1 MSERR
6 GQRRG
11 GPSRGGVL
19 TRAAGAVL
27 PALGRITVSGAEH
40 LADGG
45 GRGLILTANHTSL
58 ADPVLMLGVLD
69 RLGVRP
75 VVLVTAGLW
84 RVPVLGRAL
93 TREGYVP
100 VHRGT
105 ARAGDAL
112 VAAGAA
118 LAAGRSVLLYPEGGL
133 PHYRAS
139 ADRPPRALKSGAVRL
154 AEATGASLLPIGH
167 AGARR
172 VASGSAAKQLAGW
185 ATAPLRRPRVHV
197 HFGTPVRHDQDGG
210 LETALAEAWSSA
222 VRALDPT
229 EVPDLYR

>member
-1 MSERR
+1 MNDHRAR
-6 GQRRG
+6 PAG
-11 GPSRGGVL
+11 GML
-19 TRAAGAVL
+19 TGAAGALL
-27 PALGRITVSGAEH
+27 PALGRITVSGAEQ
-40 LADGG
+40 LAEGG

-58 ADPVLMLGVLD
+58 ADPVLMLGVLG

-75 VVLVTAGLW
+75 VVLATAGLW
-84 RVPVLGRAL
+84 KVPVLGRAL
-93 TREGYVP
+93 VREGHVP

-118 LAAGRSVLLYPEGGL
+118 LAAGRCVLLYPEGGL
-133 PHYRAS
+133 PRYRAS
-139 ADRPPRALKSGAVRL
+139 ADRPPRPLKSGAVRL
-154 AEATGASLLPIGH
+154 AEATGARLLPIGH

-172 VASGSAAKQLAGW
+172 VASGGTAKQLAGW
-185 ATAPLRRPRVHV
+185 VTAPLRRPRVHV
-197 HFGTPVRHDQDGG
+197 HFGTPLHPDRDGA

-229 EVPDLYR
+229 DVPGLYR

>member
-1 MSERR
+1 MNEHRT
-6 GQRRG
+6 
-11 GPSRGGVL
+11 GPARGGVL

-27 PALGRITVSGAEH
+27 PALGRITVSGAERVT
-40 LADGG
+40 DGAA
-45 GRGLILTANHTSL
+45 RGVILTANHTSL
-58 ADPVLMLGVLD
+58 ADPVLVMGVLE

-75 VVLVTAGLW
+75 VVLATAGLW
-84 RVPVLGRAL
+84 RLPLLGRAL

-112 VAAGAA
+112 VAAGEA

-133 PHYRAS
+133 PKYRAS

-154 AEATGASLLPIGH
+154 AEATGAPLLPIGH

-172 VASGSAAKQLAGW
+172 VSSGSTAKQIAG
-185 ATAPLRRPRVHV
+185 AFTAPLRRPRVHV
-197 HFGTPVRHDQDGG
+197 HFGAPVRSGEEGG
-210 LETALAEAWSSA
+210 LETALAEAWSHA
-222 VRALDPT
+222 VRALEAG